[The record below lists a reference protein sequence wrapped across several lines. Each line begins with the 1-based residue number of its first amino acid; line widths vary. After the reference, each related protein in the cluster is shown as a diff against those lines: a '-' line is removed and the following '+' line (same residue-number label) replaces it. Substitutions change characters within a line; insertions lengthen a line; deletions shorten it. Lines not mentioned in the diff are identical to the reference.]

1 MDSNAF
7 FRRLDAI
14 PDIPTLP
21 EIALKVNRLLQ
32 DEDISIRKLSG
43 IIEKDQ
49 AIVVKILRLVNSSF
63 YQFKT
68 KIESIPRAT
77 VVLGLNTIRNAVLS
91 VSVIDV
97 FPHTESDDGLDIKE
111 FWRHSIAVAVVSK
124 HLCCKTLLESPDE
137 CFIAGLLHDIGK
149 VVLAQYFVDLF
160 SRICTEIQD
169 EGFTFLEAEKKVAP
183 VNHAQI
189 GGHLAQQWQLPGPL
203 TDAIK
208 YHHAVSKFAAN
219 LNLLMIVHVANII
232 VNTCRPES
240 DFKLTYS
247 GIYPDAVEAMVAQL
261 ETVSEWFPQLTSE
274 IDSSYRFL
282 VEDTGGV

>member
-7 FRRLDAI
+7 FRRLDTI

-21 EIALKVNRLLQ
+21 EIALKVNKLLQ
-32 DEDISIRKLSG
+32 DEDISIRKLSR

-49 AIVVKILRLVNSSF
+49 AIVTKILRLVNSSF
-63 YQFKT
+63 YQFKSR
-68 KIESIPRAT
+68 IESIPRAM

-91 VSVIDV
+91 VSVIDI
-97 FPHTESDDGLDIKE
+97 FPREKSANGLDIRE
-111 FWRHSIAVAVVSK
+111 FWKHSIAVAVVSK
-124 HLCCKTLLESPDE
+124 YLGSKTLLESPDE

-149 VVLAQYFVDLF
+149 VVLARYFVDVFDQVWTLV
-160 SRICTEIQD
+160 QA
-169 EGFTFLEAEKKVAP
+169 EGITFFEAEKNVAP

-189 GGHLAQQWQLPGPL
+189 GGYLAQRWQLPTGL

-208 YHHAVSKFAAN
+208 YHHGVSRFASN
-219 LNLLMIVHVANII
+219 LNLSMIAHVANIV

-247 GIYPDAVEAMVAQL
+247 GMYPDAVDAMAPQL
-261 ETVSEWFPQLTSE
+261 ETVSAWFPQLIPE

-282 VEDTGGV
+282 VEDTGGT

>member
-14 PDIPTLP
+14 PDIPTLA

-97 FPHTESDDGLDIKE
+97 FPRTESDDGLDIKE

-124 HLCCKTLLESPDE
+124 HLGGKTLLESPDE
-137 CFIAGLLHDIGK
+137 CCIAGLLHDIGK
-149 VVLAQYFVDLF
+149 VVLAQHFVDLF
-160 SRICTEIQD
+160 SRICTKIQD
-169 EGFTFLEAEKKVAP
+169 EGLTFLEAEKEVAP

-189 GGHLAQQWQLPGPL
+189 GGHLAQHWQLPGAL

-208 YHHAVSKFAAN
+208 YHHAVSKFVAD

-240 DFKLTYS
+240 DFKLSYS
-247 GIYPDAVEAMVAQL
+247 GIYPDAVEAMAAQL
-261 ETVSEWFPQLTSE
+261 ETVSEWFPELIPE

-282 VEDTGGV
+282 VEDTEGG

>member
-1 MDSNAF
+1 MDSNVF

-21 EIALKVNRLLQ
+21 EVALKVNGLLQ

-49 AIVVKILRLVNSSF
+49 AIVIKILRLVNSSF
-63 YQFKT
+63 YQFKS
-68 KIESIPRAT
+68 KIESIPRAM

-91 VSVIDV
+91 VSVINV
-97 FPHTESDDGLDIKE
+97 FPHTESNNGLDIKE

-124 HLCCKTLLESPDE
+124 HLGSKTLLESPDE
-137 CFIAGLLHDIGK
+137 CFIAGLLHDVGK
-149 VVLAQYFVDLF
+149 VVLARYFVDLF
-160 SRICTEIQD
+160 AQICTLIQE
-169 EGFTFLEAEKKVAP
+169 EGLTFLEAEKKVAP

-189 GGHLAQQWQLPGPL
+189 GSHLAHRWQLPSAL

-208 YHHAVSKFAAN
+208 YHHAVSRFASN
-219 LNLLMIVHVANII
+219 LNLSMIVHMANII
-232 VNTCRPES
+232 VNTCRFES

-247 GIYPDAVEAMVAQL
+247 GMYPDAVEAMAAQL
-261 ETVSEWFPQLTSE
+261 ETVSEWFPELIPE

-282 VEDTGGV
+282 VEDTEGA

>member
-1 MDSNAF
+1 MDSNVF

-14 PDIPTLP
+14 SDIPTLP

-49 AIVVKILRLVNSSF
+49 AIVTKILRLVNSSF
-63 YQFKT
+63 YQFKS
-68 KIESIPRAT
+68 KIESIPRAM

-91 VSVIDV
+91 VSVINV
-97 FPHTESDDGLDIKE
+97 FPHTESDNEFDIKD

-124 HLCCKTLLESPDE
+124 HLGRKTLLESPDE

-149 VVLAQYFVDLF
+149 VVLAQFFLDLF
-160 SRICTEIQD
+160 SQVYTLTQKK
-169 EGFTFLEAEKKVAP
+169 GLTFVEAEKEVAP

-189 GGHLAQQWQLPGPL
+189 GGHLAQRWQLPGAL

-208 YHHAVSKFAAN
+208 YHHAVSRFASN
-219 LNLLMIVHVANII
+219 LNLSMIVHVANIV

-240 DFKLTYS
+240 EFRLTYS
-247 GIYPDAVEAMVAQL
+247 GMYPEAVEAMSSQL
-261 ETVSEWFPQLTSE
+261 ETVSDWFPELIPE
-274 IDSSYRFL
+274 IDSSYQLL
-282 VEDTGGV
+282 VEDKKEV